1 MAGRPPKPTKL
12 KILNGNPGRR
22 PLPKNE
28 FQPAQTG
35 EPRVPHGLS
44 KTARAEY
51 RRLLNQYRGTGLLT
65 HLDRA
70 GLAMLCEEYAIWVHA
85 VRMAHAIGPVVET
98 TNGNLIQNPW
108 LGIANRAQAEYRRW
122 CTEFGLTPVARV
134 RLSMPEQKGEDDFTQ
149 FLQRGK
155 AVSGDGE

>member
-12 KILNGNPGRR
+12 KILNGNPGHR
-22 PLPKNE
+22 PLPQNE
-28 FQPAQTG
+28 FTPARGG
-35 EPRVPHGLS
+35 EPRMPPGLS
-44 KTARAEY
+44 KIARVEY
-51 RRLLNQYRGTGLLT
+51 RRLIRQYHGTGLLT

-70 GLAMLCEEYAIWVHA
+70 GLAMLCEEYAIWIHA
-85 VRMAHAIGPVVET
+85 VRMAHTLGPVVET

-134 RLSMPEQKGEDDFTQ
+134 RLSMPEQKEEDDFTQ
-149 FLQRGK
+149 FIQRSKVVNG
-155 AVSGDGE
+155 GDE